1 MMMRIKERILI
12 SIIFCV
18 MASILVACAGSK
30 KITEPLREI
39 DTGESPASII
49 KEHFTFVYEAAY
61 CADMQQFLITDMPVL
76 RIPPEKA
83 IQIDFQ
89 AFTPTASEP
98 KTLSETKKTFS
109 VLFPVN
115 SCVMDAHEAQKLSH
129 FIDELKHD
137 PAGPVDVTG
146 YTCRL
151 GSLEYNKKLALNRAM
166 EVSDKLKKED
176 IRVGSITGK
185 AGCCY
190 ISDTDQ
196 ARNRR
201 VEIMVSPQ
209 VKQKQSE
216 NEHPE
221 GGE

>member
-1 MMMRIKERILI
+1 MRIKERILI

-39 DTGESPASII
+39 ETGESPAFII
-49 KEHFTFVYEAAY
+49 KNHFTFYYESAY
-61 CADMQQFLITDMPVL
+61 CADTQQFLITDMPVL
-76 RIPPEKA
+76 RTPPEKA
-83 IQIDFQ
+83 IKIDFH
-89 AFTPTASEP
+89 AITTTASEP
-98 KTLSETKKTFS
+98 KTFSETRKPFS
-109 VLFPVN
+109 VLFPIN
-115 SCVMDAHEAQKLSH
+115 SSAMDVQEAQKLSH

-137 PAGPVDVTG
+137 PAGPVDVIG

-151 GSLEYNKKLALNRAM
+151 GSLGYNKKLALNRAM
-166 EVSDKLKKED
+166 TVADTLKKGG

-190 ISDTDQ
+190 ISDTDP

-209 VKQKQSE
+209 VKQKQFE